1 MFNFKEFHMNL
12 TLQSVGKVIVERICQ
27 YSVNELLDQFQ
38 QSVLLN
44 LIDLSDLS
52 FQFWDS
58 IRNQIVSGLEFF
70 HIFF

>member
-1 MFNFKEFHMNL
+1 MNL

-52 FQFWDS
+52 FQF
-58 IRNQIVSGLEFF
+58 
-70 HIFF
+70 